1 MTDVL
6 ALRALL
12 LCGYTGLV
20 AFHSLH
26 ERPLR
31 IPLRWSLF
39 FILVNGGMALS
50 LVRDRYPGAFDAEQ
64 VRAHVSLC
72 RAASMRTTTSEPP
85 KRAPTSAPRAR
96 ADWSHA
102 RSAAPP
108 PGSTAIWNWRGGLL
122 AAGEP
127 LGVEGVLSR

>member
-1 MTDVL
+1 MAAIAAKAVEEDPTKNAILPLSVVRSPRTRAALPLIGHTAYITIASGFLMTDVL

-50 LVRDRYPGAFDAEQ
+50 LVHDRYPGAFDAEQ
-64 VRAHVSLC
+64 V
-72 RAASMRTTTSEPP
+72 
-85 KRAPTSAPRAR
+85 
-96 ADWSHA
+96 
-102 RSAAPP
+102 
-108 PGSTAIWNWRGGLL
+108 
-122 AAGEP
+122 
-127 LGVEGVLSR
+127 